1 MHVSCTKLEYVKTA
15 FTKTPRS
22 WSEEVSIQ
30 MKACVEPLNQH
41 IKINDG
47 NLPLSSRENVQQ
59 MSFII
64 KELFCLVLG
73 REPYWLKYSADICNC
88 MHAYSNGKNRAAR
101 H

>member
-1 MHVSCTKLEYVKTA
+1 MYNILHLLDCIRSIRYLHVSCTKLEYVKTA

-47 NLPLSSRENVQQ
+47 NVLLLSRENVQQ
-59 MSFII
+59 MSFMI
-64 KELFCLVLG
+64 KELFFCLLAG
-73 REPYWLKYSADICNC
+73 RTI
-88 MHAYSNGKNRAAR
+88 MVVI
-101 H
+101 

>member
-47 NLPLSSRENVQQ
+47 NILLLSRENVQQ
-59 MSFII
+59 MSFMI
-64 KELFCLVLG
+64 KELFLFASRQNHNGCNIVLTLFAFCNL
-73 REPYWLKYSADICNC
+73 REEPKRTKLK
-88 MHAYSNGKNRAAR
+88 
-101 H
+101 